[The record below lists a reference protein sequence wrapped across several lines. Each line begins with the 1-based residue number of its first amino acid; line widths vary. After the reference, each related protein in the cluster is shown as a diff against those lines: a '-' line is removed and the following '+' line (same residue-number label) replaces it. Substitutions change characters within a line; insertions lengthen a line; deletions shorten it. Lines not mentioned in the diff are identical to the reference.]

1 MFFCFHIWSIAK
13 FGKIFMWIF
22 TSLATSQNWKEE
34 KKKKETWFKL
44 EFWIF
49 EK

>member
-1 MFFCFHIWSIAK
+1 MV
-13 FGKIFMWIF
+13 

-34 KKKKETWFKL
+34 KKKKKTWLKL

-49 EK
+49 EKIKLTLN